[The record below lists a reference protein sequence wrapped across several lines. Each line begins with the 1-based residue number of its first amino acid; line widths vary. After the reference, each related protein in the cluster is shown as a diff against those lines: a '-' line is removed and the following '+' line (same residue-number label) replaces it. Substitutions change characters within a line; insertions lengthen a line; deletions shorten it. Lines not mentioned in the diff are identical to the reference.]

1 MDDFADLNRR
11 IESLLREGTVIE
23 VDHGARRVRVES
35 GGLQTDW
42 IRWLAQRTGDSLV
55 WDPPSIG
62 EPGLL
67 FCPSGEPTTGLF
79 LPGVYCDGHDSPS
92 SSPTQHVRVYRD
104 GARVQYD
111 FAAHAL
117 TATLPAGATV
127 HVIAPGSVTV
137 ETETATV
144 KAKSVTLDAD
154 DTTVTGS
161 LLVKGRLTFES
172 GATGK
177 NGGGA
182 GGGGPVIEIE
192 GSAHLTGTVTADVDV
207 KARGVSLVG
216 HPHQAQGEF
225 AQTSKPIPGG
235 A

>member
-11 IESLLREGTVIE
+11 LESLLREGTVID

-42 IRWLAQRTGDSLV
+42 IRWLAQRTGDSIV

-67 FCPSGEPTTGLF
+67 VCPSGEPTTGLF
-79 LPGVYCDGHDSPS
+79 LPGVYCDGHDAPS
-92 SSPTQHVRVYRD
+92 SNPNEHVRVYAD
-104 GARVQYD
+104 SARVAYD
-111 FAAHAL
+111 FAAHTL

-127 HVIAPGSVTV
+127 HVVAPGSVTV
-137 ETETATV
+137 ETDNATV

-161 LLVKGRLTFES
+161 LLVKGPLKFES
-172 GATGK
+172 GAIGK
-177 NGGGA
+177 NGGSA
-182 GGGGPVIEIE
+182 GGGGSVIEIQ
-192 GSAHLTGTVTADVDV
+192 GSAHFTGTVTADVDV
-207 KARGVSLVG
+207 RSQNVSLVA

-225 AQTSKPIPGG
+225 APTSKPIAGG

>member
-11 IESLLREGTVIE
+11 LESLLREGTVID

-42 IRWLAQRTGDSLV
+42 IRWLAQRTGNSIE
-55 WDPPSIG
+55 WDPPTIG

-67 FCPSGEPTTGLF
+67 LCPSGEPTTGLF
-79 LPGVYCDGHDSPS
+79 LPGVYCDGHDAPS
-92 SSPTQHVRVYRD
+92 SNPNEHVRVYADR
-104 GARVQYD
+104 ARIAYD
-111 FAAHAL
+111 FATHAL

-127 HVIAPGSVTV
+127 HVVAPGSVTV
-137 ETETATV
+137 ETDTATV
-144 KAKSVTLDAD
+144 NAKSVTLDAD

-161 LLVKGRLTFES
+161 LLVKGPLTFES

-177 NGGGA
+177 GGRGS
-182 GGGGPVIEIE
+182 GGGPVIEIQ
-192 GSAHLTGTVTADVDV
+192 GSAHFTGTVTADVDV
-207 KARGVSLVG
+207 QSRSISLVE

-225 AQTSKPIPGG
+225 APTSKPIAGG

>member
-1 MDDFADLNRR
+1 MEDFADLNRR
-11 IESLLREGTVIE
+11 IESLLREGTVIA

-42 IRWLAQRTGDSLV
+42 IRWLAQRTGDSIT
-55 WDPPSIG
+55 WDPPSEG

-79 LPGVYCDGHDSPS
+79 LPGVYCDGHDAPS
-92 SSPTQHVRVYRD
+92 SSPTQQVRVYKD
-104 GARVQYD
+104 KARISYD
-111 FAAHAL
+111 FASHAL
-117 TATLPAGATV
+117 TAELPAGATV
-127 HVIAPGSVTV
+127 RVVAPVSVTV
-137 ETETATV
+137 ETKTATV

-161 LLVKGRLTFES
+161 LLVKGPLTFES

-182 GGGGPVIEIE
+182 GGGSVIEIQ
-192 GSAHLTGTVTADVDV
+192 GSAHFTGTVTADVDV
-207 KARGVSLVG
+207 RSRNVSLVE

-225 AQTSKPIPGG
+225 AKTTKPIAGG

>member
-11 IESLLREGTVIE
+11 LESLLREGTVID

-35 GGLQTDW
+35 GGLETDW
-42 IRWLAQRTGDSLV
+42 IRWLAQRTGTSIE
-55 WDPPSIG
+55 WDPPTIG

-67 FCPSGEPTTGLF
+67 LCPSGEPTTGLF
-79 LPGVYCDGHDSPS
+79 LPGVYCDGHDAPS
-92 SSPTQHVRVYRD
+92 SNPNEHVRVYTDR
-104 GARVQYD
+104 ARIAYD
-111 FAAHAL
+111 FATHAL
-117 TATLPAGATV
+117 TAALPAGATV
-127 HVIAPGSVTV
+127 NVVAPGSVTV
-137 ETETATV
+137 ETNTATV

-161 LLVKGRLTFES
+161 LLVKGPLTFES

-177 NGGGA
+177 DGRGA
-182 GGGGPVIEIE
+182 GGGGSVIEIQ
-192 GSAHLTGTVTADVDV
+192 GSAHFTGTVTADVDV
-207 KARGVSLVG
+207 QSRSVSLVE

-225 AQTSKPIPGG
+225 APTSKPIAGG

>member
-11 IESLLREGTVIE
+11 LESLLREGTVID
-23 VDHGARRVRVES
+23 VDHNARRVRVES
-35 GGLQTDW
+35 GGLHTDW
-42 IRWLAQRTGDSLV
+42 IRWLAQRAGNSIE

-67 FCPSGEPTTGLF
+67 LCPSGEPTTGLF
-79 LPGVYCDGHDSPS
+79 LPGVYCDEHDA
-92 SSPTQHVRVYRD
+92 PTSNPNEHLRAYRD
-104 GARVQYD
+104 GARIAYD

-127 HVIAPGSVTV
+127 HVVAPGSVTV
-137 ETETATV
+137 ETNTATV
-144 KAKSVTLDAD
+144 KAQSVTLDAD
-154 DTTVTGS
+154 ETTVTGS
-161 LLVKGRLTFES
+161 LLVKGPLTFES

-177 NGGGA
+177 GA
-182 GGGGPVIEIE
+182 GGPVIEIQ
-192 GSAHLTGTVTADVDV
+192 GSAHFTGTVTADVDV
-207 KARGVSLVG
+207 KSRDVSLVE

-225 AQTSKPIPGG
+225 AKTSKPIAGG

>member
-11 IESLLREGTVIE
+11 LESLLREGTVID

-42 IRWLAQRTGDSLV
+42 IRWLAQRTGDSIV

-67 FCPSGEPTTGLF
+67 LCPSGEPTTGLF
-79 LPGVYCDGHDSPS
+79 LSGVYCDGHDAPS
-92 SSPTQHVRVYRD
+92 SNPHEHVRMYGD
-104 GARVQYD
+104 GARIAYD

-127 HVIAPGSVTV
+127 HVVAPGSVTV
-137 ETETATV
+137 ETNSATV
-144 KAKSVTLDAD
+144 KAKTVTLDAD
-154 DTTVTGS
+154 DTTVTGA
-161 LLVKGRLTFES
+161 LLVKGPLTFES

-177 NGGGA
+177 NGGGTGSRA
-182 GGGGPVIEIE
+182 VIEIE
-192 GSAHLTGTVTADVDV
+192 GSAHFTGVVSADVDV
-207 KARGVSLVG
+207 QSQNVSLVK
-216 HPHQAQGEF
+216 HSHQAQGEF
-225 AQTSKPIPGG
+225 AQTSKPLAGG

>member
-23 VDHGARRVRVES
+23 VDHGARRVRIES

-42 IRWLAQRTGDSLV
+42 IRWLAQRTGDTIE

-104 GARVQYD
+104 GARIEYD

-117 TATLPAGATV
+117 SATLPAGATV
-127 HVIAPGSVTV
+127 HVVAPGSVTV
-137 ETETATV
+137 ETNTATV
-144 KAKSVTLDAD
+144 KAQSVTLDAN

-161 LLVKGRLTFES
+161 LLVKGPLTFES

-177 NGGGA
+177 NGGGT
-182 GGGGPVIEIE
+182 GDGPVIEIQ
-192 GSAHLTGTVTADVDV
+192 GSAHFTGTVTADADV
-207 KARGVSLVG
+207 RSQSVSLVK

-225 AQTSKPIPGG
+225 APTSKPIAGG

>member
-23 VDHGARRVRVES
+23 VDHDARRVRVES

-42 IRWLAQRTGDSLV
+42 IRWLAQRTGDSV
-55 WDPPSIG
+55 TWDPPSEG

-67 FCPSGEPTTGLF
+67 LCPSGEPTTGLF

-127 HVIAPGSVTV
+127 QVVAPGSVTV
-137 ETETATV
+137 ETKTATV

-154 DTTVTGS
+154 DTTVTGR
-161 LLVKGRLTFES
+161 LLVKGALTFES

-177 NGGGA
+177 NEGGT
-182 GGGGPVIEIE
+182 GGGPVIEIQ

-207 KARGVSLVG
+207 RSRGVSLVT

-225 AQTSKPIPGG
+225 AITSKPIAGG

>member
-11 IESLLREGTVIE
+11 LESLLREGSVIDI
-23 VDHGARRVRVES
+23 DHGARRVRIES

-42 IRWLAQRTGDSLV
+42 IRWLAQRTGDSIV

-104 GARVQYD
+104 SARIEYD
-111 FAAHAL
+111 FAVHAL

-137 ETETATV
+137 ETNTATV

-154 DTTVTGS
+154 NTTVTGS
-161 LLVKGRLTFES
+161 LLVKGPLTFES

-177 NGGGA
+177 NGGSA
-182 GGGGPVIEIE
+182 SGGGSVIEIQ
-192 GSAHLTGTVTADVDV
+192 GSAHFTGTVTADVDV
-207 KARGVSLVG
+207 KSRNVSLVN
-216 HPHQAQGEF
+216 HPHQAQGEN
-225 AQTSKPIPGG
+225 APTTKPIPGG

>member
-11 IESLLREGTVIE
+11 LESLLREGTVID

-42 IRWLAQRTGDSLV
+42 IRWLAQRTGDSIT
-55 WDPPSIG
+55 WDPPSEG

-79 LPGVYCDGHDSPS
+79 LPGVYCNGHDSPS

-104 GARVQYD
+104 GAHIEYD
-111 FAAHAL
+111 FATHAL
-117 TATLPAGATV
+117 NATLPAGATV
-127 HVIAPGSVTV
+127 NVVAPGSVTIK
-137 ETETATV
+137 TNTATV

-161 LLVKGRLTFES
+161 LLVKGPLTFES

-177 NGGGA
+177 NGGTTSN
-182 GGGGPVIEIE
+182 GGPVIQIQ
-192 GSAHLTGTVTADVDV
+192 GSAHFTGTVTADVDV
-207 KARGVSLVG
+207 QSRNVSLVG

-225 AQTSKPIPGG
+225 AATSKPIPGG

>member
-42 IRWLAQRTGDSLV
+42 IRWLAQRTGDSIT

-79 LPGVYCDGHDSPS
+79 LAGVYCDGHDSPS
-92 SSPTQHVRVYRD
+92 SSPTHHVRVYRD
-104 GARVQYD
+104 GARVEYD

-127 HVIAPGSVTV
+127 HVVAPGSVTV
-137 ETETATV
+137 ETNTATV
-144 KAKSVTLDAD
+144 KAQSVTLDAN

-161 LLVKGRLTFES
+161 LLVKGPLTFES

-177 NGGGA
+177 NGAGT
-182 GGGGPVIEIE
+182 GGGSVIEIQ
-192 GSAHLTGTVTADVDV
+192 GSAHFTGTVTADADV
-207 KARGVSLVG
+207 QSLGVSLVG
-216 HPHQAQGEF
+216 HAHQAQGEF
-225 AQTSKPIPGG
+225 APTSKPISGG

>member
-11 IESLLREGTVIE
+11 LESLLREGTVIE
-23 VDHGARRVRVES
+23 VDHDARRVRVES

-42 IRWLAQRTGDSLV
+42 IRWVAQRTGDSIT
-55 WDPPSIG
+55 WDPPSEG

-67 FCPSGEPTTGLF
+67 LCPSGEPTTGLF

-92 SSPTQHVRVYRD
+92 SSPNKHVRVYAD
-104 GARVQYD
+104 SARIEYD

-127 HVIAPGSVTV
+127 HVVAPGSVTV
-137 ETETATV
+137 ETDTATV

-154 DTTVTGS
+154 DTTVMGS
-161 LLVKGRLTFES
+161 LLVKGPLTFES

-182 GGGGPVIEIE
+182 GSGSVIEIQ
-192 GSAHLTGTVTADVDV
+192 GSAHFTGAVTADVDV
-207 KARGVSLVG
+207 KSQGVSLVG
-216 HPHQAQGEF
+216 HPHKAQGEF
-225 AQTSKPIPGG
+225 APTSKPIAG
-235 A
+235 AA

>member
-11 IESLLREGTVIE
+11 LESLLREGTVFE

-42 IRWLAQRTGDSLV
+42 IRWLAQRTGDSIT

-92 SSPTQHVRVYRD
+92 SSPTQHVRVYKD
-104 GARVQYD
+104 QARISYD
-111 FAAHAL
+111 FASHAL
-117 TATLPAGATV
+117 TAELPAGATV
-127 HVIAPGSVTV
+127 RVVAPVSVTV
-137 ETETATV
+137 ETKTATV

-161 LLVKGRLTFES
+161 LLVKGPLTFES

-177 NGGGA
+177 NGGGS
-182 GGGGPVIEIE
+182 GGGSVIEIQ
-192 GSAHLTGTVTADVDV
+192 GSAHFTGAVTADVDV
-207 KARGVSLVG
+207 KSRNVSLVG

-225 AQTSKPIPGG
+225 APTSKPIEGG

>member
-11 IESLLREGTVIE
+11 LESLLREGSVID
-23 VDHGARRVRVES
+23 VDHRARRVRVES
-35 GGLQTDW
+35 GGLETDW
-42 IRWLAQRTGDSLV
+42 IRWLAQRTGNSIE
-55 WDPPSIG
+55 WDPPTIG

-92 SSPTQHVRVYRD
+92 SNPNEHVRVYAD
-104 GARVQYD
+104 SARIAYD

-117 TATLPAGATV
+117 TASLPAGATV
-127 HVIAPGSVTV
+127 HIIAPSSVTV
-137 ETETATV
+137 ETATATV
-144 KAKSVTLDAD
+144 RAKSVTLDAD
-154 DTTVTGS
+154 DTTITGS
-161 LLVKGRLTFES
+161 LLVKGPLTFES

-177 NGGGA
+177 GGGGT
-182 GGGGPVIEIE
+182 GGGGPVIEIQ
-192 GSAHLTGTVTADVDV
+192 GSAHFTGTVTADVDV
-207 KARGVSLVG
+207 KSRGVSLVG

-225 AQTSKPIPGG
+225 ATTTKPIAGG

>member
-23 VDHGARRVRVES
+23 VDHDARRVRVES

-42 IRWLAQRTGDSLV
+42 IRWLAQRTGDSIM

-67 FCPSGEPTTGLF
+67 LCPSGEPTTGLF
-79 LPGVYCDGHDSPS
+79 LPGVYCDEHDA
-92 SSPTQHVRVYRD
+92 PTSNPNEQLRAYRD
-104 GARVQYD
+104 GARIAYD

-117 TATLPAGATV
+117 TAILPAGATV
-127 HVIAPGSVTV
+127 HVVAPGSVTL
-137 ETETATV
+137 ETNTATV
-144 KAKSVTLDAD
+144 KAQSVTLDAD

-161 LLVKGRLTFES
+161 LLVKGPLTFES

-177 NGGGA
+177 GGSGA
-182 GGGGPVIEIE
+182 GGGGPVIEIQ
-192 GSAHLTGTVTADVDV
+192 GSAHFTGTVTADVDV
-207 KARGVSLVG
+207 KSRGVSLVE

-225 AQTSKPIPGG
+225 AKTSKPIAGG

>member
-11 IESLLREGTVIE
+11 LESLLREGTVID
-23 VDHGARRVRVES
+23 VDHEARRVRVES
-35 GGLQTDW
+35 GGLETDW
-42 IRWLAQRTGDSLV
+42 IRWLAQRTGNSIE
-55 WDPPSIG
+55 WDPPTIG

-67 FCPSGEPTTGLF
+67 LCPSGEPTTGLF
-79 LPGVYCDGHDSPS
+79 LPGVYCDGHDAPS
-92 SSPTQHVRVYRD
+92 SNPNEHVRVYEDR
-104 GARVQYD
+104 ARIAYD
-111 FAAHAL
+111 FATHAL

-127 HVIAPGSVTV
+127 HVVAPGNVTV
-137 ETETATV
+137 ETDTATV
-144 KAKSVTLDAD
+144 KAQSVTLDAD

-161 LLVKGRLTFES
+161 LLVKGPLTFES

-177 NGGGA
+177 NRGGA
-182 GGGGPVIEIE
+182 GGSGPVIEIE

-207 KARGVSLVG
+207 KSRDVSLVD

-225 AQTSKPIPGG
+225 ARTSKPIAGG

>member
-11 IESLLREGTVIE
+11 LESLLREGTVID
-23 VDHGARRVRVES
+23 VDHGARRVRIES

-42 IRWLAQRTGDSLV
+42 IRWLAQRTGDSIV

-137 ETETATV
+137 ETNAATV
-144 KAKSVTLDAD
+144 KAQSVTIDAV

-161 LLVKGRLTFES
+161 LLVKGPLTFES

-177 NGGGA
+177 GGS
-182 GGGGPVIEIE
+182 GPVIEIQ
-192 GSAHLTGTVTADVDV
+192 GSAHFTGTVTADVDV
-207 KARGVSLVG
+207 KSRGVSLVE

-225 AQTSKPIPGG
+225 AKTSKPITGG

>member
-1 MDDFADLNRR
+1 MEDFADLNRR
-11 IESLLREGTVIE
+11 LESLLREGTVIE
-23 VDHGARRVRVES
+23 VDHDARRVRVES

-42 IRWLAQRTGDSLV
+42 IRWLAQRTGDSIT
-55 WDPPSIG
+55 WDPPSEG

-79 LPGVYCDGHDSPS
+79 LPGVYCDGHDAPS
-92 SSPTQHVRVYRD
+92 SNPNEHVRVYPD
-104 GARVQYD
+104 HARISYD
-111 FAAHAL
+111 FDAHAL

-127 HVIAPGSVTV
+127 RVTAPVSVTV
-137 ETETATV
+137 ETNTATV
-144 KAKSVTLDAD
+144 KAKSVTIDAN

-161 LLVKGRLTFES
+161 LLVKGPLTFES

-177 NGGGA
+177 NGGST
-182 GGGGPVIEIE
+182 GGGSVIEIQ
-192 GSAHLTGTVTADVDV
+192 GSAHFTGTVTADADM
-207 KARGVSLVG
+207 KSRGVSLVE

-225 AQTSKPIPGG
+225 AKTSKPIAGG

>member
-11 IESLLREGTVIE
+11 LESLLREGTVID

-42 IRWLAQRTGDSLV
+42 IRWLAQRTGTSIE
-55 WDPPSIG
+55 WDPPTIG

-67 FCPSGEPTTGLF
+67 LCPSGEPTTGLF
-79 LPGVYCDGHDSPS
+79 LPGVYCDGHDAPS
-92 SSPTQHVRVYRD
+92 SSPNQHVRVYAD
-104 GARVQYD
+104 GARVAYD
-111 FAAHAL
+111 FAVHAL

-127 HVIAPGSVTV
+127 HVVAPGSVTV
-137 ETETATV
+137 ETDTATV

-161 LLVKGRLTFES
+161 LLVKGPLTFES

-177 NGGGA
+177 GGGGT
-182 GGGGPVIEIE
+182 GGGGPVIEIQ
-192 GSAHLTGTVTADVDV
+192 GSAHFTGTVTADVDV
-207 KARGVSLVG
+207 RSRNVSLVE

-225 AQTSKPIPGG
+225 APTSKPIAGG

>member
-11 IESLLREGTVIE
+11 IESLLREGTVID
-23 VDHGARRVRVES
+23 VDHNARRVRVES

-42 IRWLAQRTGDSLV
+42 IRWLAQRTGDSIE

-67 FCPSGEPTTGLF
+67 LCPSGEPTTGLF
-79 LPGVYCDGHDSPS
+79 LPGVYCDEHDSPS
-92 SSPTQHVRVYRD
+92 SNPNEHLRAYRD
-104 GARVQYD
+104 GARIAYD

-127 HVIAPGSVTV
+127 HVVAPGSVTV
-137 ETETATV
+137 ETNTAMV
-144 KAKSVTLDAD
+144 KAQSVTLDAD

-161 LLVKGRLTFES
+161 LLVKGPLTFES

-177 NGGGA
+177 NGGSA

-192 GSAHLTGTVTADVDV
+192 GSAHLTGTITADVDV
-207 KARGVSLVG
+207 TSRGVSLVG

-225 AQTSKPIPGG
+225 AQTSKPIAGG

>member
-11 IESLLREGTVIE
+11 LESLLREGTVID
-23 VDHGARRVRVES
+23 VDHGTRRVRIES

-42 IRWLAQRTGDSLV
+42 IRWLAQRTGDSIV

-67 FCPSGEPTTGLF
+67 LCPSGEPTTGLF

-104 GARVQYD
+104 SARIEYD

-137 ETETATV
+137 ETNTATV

-161 LLVKGRLTFES
+161 LLVKGPLTFES
-172 GATGK
+172 GASGK
-177 NGGGA
+177 DGRGNGGG
-182 GGGGPVIEIE
+182 GDVIKIQ
-192 GSAHLTGTVTADVDV
+192 GNARFTGTVTADVDV
-207 KARGVSLVG
+207 QSRNVSLVG

-225 AQTSKPIPGG
+225 ATTTKPIAGG

>member
-11 IESLLREGTVIE
+11 LESLLREGTVID
-23 VDHGARRVRVES
+23 VDHSARRVRVES

-42 IRWLAQRTGDSLV
+42 IRWLAQRTGDSIE

-67 FCPSGEPTTGLF
+67 LCPSGEPTTGLF
-79 LPGVYCDGHDSPS
+79 LPGVYCDEHDA
-92 SSPTQHVRVYRD
+92 PTSNPNEHLRAYRD
-104 GARVQYD
+104 GARIAYD

-127 HVIAPGSVTV
+127 HVVAPGSVTV
-137 ETETATV
+137 ETNTATV
-144 KAKSVTLDAD
+144 KAQSVTLDAD

-161 LLVKGRLTFES
+161 LLVKGPLTFES

-192 GSAHLTGTVTADVDV
+192 GSAHLTGTVIADVDV
-207 KARGVSLVG
+207 KSRGVSLVG
-216 HPHQAQGEF
+216 HPHEAQGEF

>member
-11 IESLLREGTVIE
+11 LESLLREGTVID
-23 VDHGARRVRVES
+23 VDHGARRVRIES

-42 IRWLAQRTGDSLV
+42 IRWLAQRTGDSIV

-92 SSPTQHVRVYRD
+92 SSATLHVRVYKD
-104 GARVQYD
+104 QARISYD
-111 FAAHAL
+111 FASHAL
-117 TATLPAGATV
+117 TAELPAGATV
-127 HVIAPGSVTV
+127 RVVAPVSVTV
-137 ETETATV
+137 ETNTATV

-161 LLVKGRLTFES
+161 LLVKGPLTFES

-177 NGGGA
+177 NGGSA
-182 GGGGPVIEIE
+182 GGGGSVIEIQ
-192 GSAHLTGTVTADVDV
+192 GSAHFTGTVTADVDV
-207 KARGVSLVG
+207 RSRGVSLVT

-225 AQTSKPIPGG
+225 APTSKPIAGG

>member
-11 IESLLREGTVIE
+11 LESLLREGTVIE

-42 IRWLAQRTGDSLV
+42 IRWLAQRTGDSIT

-92 SSPTQHVRVYRD
+92 SSPTQHVRVYKD
-104 GARVQYD
+104 QARISYD
-111 FAAHAL
+111 FASHAL
-117 TATLPAGATV
+117 TAELPAGATV
-127 HVIAPGSVTV
+127 RVVAPVSVTV
-137 ETETATV
+137 ETKTATV

-161 LLVKGRLTFES
+161 LLVKGPLTFES

-177 NGGGA
+177 NGGGS
-182 GGGGPVIEIE
+182 GGGSVIEIQ
-192 GSAHLTGTVTADVDV
+192 GSAHFTGAVTADVDV
-207 KARGVSLVG
+207 KSRNVSLVG
-216 HPHQAQGEF
+216 HPHQAQCEF
-225 AQTSKPIPGG
+225 PPTSKPIEGG

>member
-11 IESLLREGTVIE
+11 LESLLREGTVID

-42 IRWLAQRTGDSLV
+42 LRWLAQRTGDSVV

-67 FCPSGEPTTGLF
+67 FSPSGEPTTGLF
-79 LPGVYCDGHDSPS
+79 LPGVYCDGHDA
-92 SSPTQHVRVYRD
+92 PTSNPNEHLRIYRD
-104 GARVQYD
+104 GARISYD
-111 FAAHAL
+111 FATHAL

-127 HVIAPGSVTV
+127 NVVAPGSVTV
-137 ETETATV
+137 ETNTATV

-161 LLVKGRLTFES
+161 LLVKGPLTFES

-177 NGGGA
+177 NGGSTSGD
-182 GGGGPVIEIE
+182 GSVIEIQ
-192 GSAHLTGTVTADVDV
+192 GSAHFTGTVTADVDV
-207 KARGVSLVG
+207 QSRNVSLVG

-225 AQTSKPIPGG
+225 APTSKPIAGG